1 MNTMKFAML
10 PRVWDTTVKTLED
23 AGHTFVENL
32 EDADFL
38 FFNGMGKHFPE
49 ELPKNIKFVQ
59 NAFAGMDSLAESGKL
74 TSDVRWANAA
84 GLYGQTVAESTLGLI
99 LALYHQHVAITRA
112 KTWKIRPEID
122 AGTCWLHNNKTVA
135 IVGAGGIAEALIP
148 MLRPF
153 GVHIIA
159 VNHSGRE
166 IDSADETYPVS
177 EVDEVWGRADI
188 AVLLMPLTKKT
199 HHMINADVFKKMKSD
214 AIIVNVGRGPLVNTD
229 DLVAALEAGEIAGAA
244 LDVTDP
250 EPLPD
255 GHPLWEMDNVLI
267 TPHTANTDER
277 IRTLVGELAAKNA
290 ESFMKDGSLITEVD
304 PEAGY

>member
-1 MNTMKFAML
+1 MKFAML
-10 PRVWDTTVKTLED
+10 PRVWETTVKTLEA

-59 NAFAGMDSLAESGKL
+59 NAFSGMDSLAESGKL

-99 LALYHQHVAITRA
+99 LTQYHQHVAITRA
-112 KTWKIRPEID
+112 KTWKVRPEID
-122 AGTCWLHNNKTVA
+122 AGTRWLHNDKTVA
-135 IVGAGGIAEALIP
+135 IVGAGGIAEVLIP

-166 IDSADETYPVS
+166 IESADETYPVAQ
-177 EVDEVWGRADI
+177 VDEVWGRADI
-188 AVLLMPLTKKT
+188 VVLLMPLTKKT
-199 HHMINADVFKKMKSD
+199 HHMVNADVFKKMKND
-214 AIIVNVGRGPLVNTD
+214 AIIVNVGRGPLVDTD
-229 DLVAALEAGEIAGAA
+229 DLVAALESGEIAGAA

>member
-32 EDADFL
+32 EEADFL

-74 TSDVRWANAA
+74 TPDVRWANAA

-112 KTWKIRPEID
+112 KTWKIRPEVD

-166 IDSADETYPVS
+166 IESADETYPVS
-177 EVDEVWGRADI
+177 QVDEVWGRADI

-199 HHMINADVFKKMKSD
+199 HHMINAEVFKKMKSD

-290 ESFMKDGSLITEVD
+290 EAFMKDGSLITEVD